1 MRYLRVL
8 KIKGIRKECLA
19 SGFKAPF
26 KVKPSEIN
34 NFRDNRFQDK
44 PINLSELNYKTLVF
58 DKIGSW

>member
-1 MRYLRVL
+1 M
-8 KIKGIRKECLA
+8 KCTKENNKYEIPE
-19 SGFKAPF
+19 GFKA
-26 KVKPSEIN
+26 KPSEIN